1 MQTLLGQL
9 NAVPGVVGS
18 LVSGADG
25 RLLAHA
31 FPPAFDLATLAAAAK
46 TASESSAGL
55 ATVTGTMDMLDLRCA
70 NARILVRPVS
80 GASLLFLCAPSMNLQ
95 PLAISAS
102 VVAPKIEKLLAGSS
116 APAPGP
122 AATAA
127 GRPPG
132 QLHAAVQRINAAI
145 ERRKLDPFKVRG
157 EIAMKAG
164 FGLGFIDADTPDD
177 AAKLSKLKA
186 AATAVLG
193 EPV

>member
-25 RLLAHA
+25 QLLAHA
-31 FPPAFDLATLAAAAK
+31 FPPAFDLATLADAAK
-46 TASESSAGL
+46 AASESSVGL
-55 ATVTGTMDMLDLRCA
+55 ATVTGAMRMLDLRCA
-70 NARILVRPVS
+70 NARILVRPVV
-80 GASLLFLCAPSMNLQ
+80 GANLLFLCAPSMNLQ

-102 VVAPKIEKLLAGSS
+102 VVAPKIEKLVAGSS
-116 APAPGP
+116 AAAPGP
-122 AATAA
+122 TAA
-127 GRPPG
+127 GARRPPA
-132 QLHAAVQRINAAI
+132 QLYAAVQRINAAI

-157 EIAMKAG
+157 EIAMRAG

-177 AAKLSKLKA
+177 AEKLSKLKA